1 MSKSFRAAFVAA
13 LLLAPAATAAAPPQ
27 VYVPPPP
34 ATYNQWGFH
43 NTRMGIVRRSIARR
57 SAGRRATAPRKSSPA
72 PKTGGAPKSPAP
84 GGGPAATTRGAGATT
99 FRPVASSLMPA
110 QLARGLAKTPAQRA
124 DLEQFFG
131 KMLDAY
137 RDILREKGV
146 APNDVARAA
155 SYAIANSY
163 SVFHEGA
170 DLSARQMDGLR
181 AQVREALAEDEEFQ
195 RLDDRQRQELYE
207 GYAIIGM
214 YVFSMHDAAA
224 RAGDRELATKLRALA
239 QAQLAET
246 YGVPA
251 DRLRFTD
258 TGIEF

>member
-1 MSKSFRAAFVAA
+1 MNNSLRAALVAA
-13 LLLAPAATAAAPPQ
+13 LLLAPAAAVATAQ

-34 ATYNQWGFH
+34 VTYNQWGFH

-57 SAGRRATAPRKSSPA
+57 SSGRRAKPTPARKTGGGTTSPA
-72 PKTGGAPKSPAP
+72 PTGRP
-84 GGGPAATTRGAGATT
+84 ATTPAAGATT
-99 FRPVASSLMPA
+99 FRPVAASLMPS

-124 DLEQFFG
+124 DLERFFA
-131 KMLDAY
+131 KLLDAY
-137 RDILREKGV
+137 TDILREKGV

-163 SVFHEGA
+163 SVFRDGE

-181 AQVREALAEDEEFQ
+181 AQVREALAGDEEFQ

-214 YVFSMHDAAA
+214 YVFSMHDAAV
-224 RAGDRELATKLRALA
+224 RAGDRELTAKLRDLA
-239 QAQLAET
+239 RAQLVET

-251 DRLRFTD
+251 DRLRFTEA
-258 TGIEF
+258 GIEF